1 MKQCLSAVR
10 CPVCKKHVFMR
21 GNSLICKKGH
31 CFDLSKTGYV
41 NFCAARDDNTLAE
54 GVCVYNTVHF
64 GSEIVF
70 GGLVSG
76 QTAASAGEIALFCV
90 QLSSSRFLGELY
102 P

>member
-41 NFCAARDDNTLAE
+41 NFCAARDDTYPRSLFE
-54 GVCVYNTVHF
+54 SRQRIY
-64 GSEIVF
+64 
-70 GGLVSG
+70 
-76 QTAASAGEIALFCV
+76 QAGFYEPLI
-90 QLSSSRFLGELY
+90 R
-102 P
+102 